1 MFVWHYLDETGVE
14 LGTSV
19 PFPDQASA
27 EEWMGDAWADLRERG
42 VEEVALTDEDRGR
55 RIYRMGLAEEPA

>member
-14 LGTSV
+14 LGTSA

-42 VEEVALTDEDRGR
+42 VEQVALTDEGRGR